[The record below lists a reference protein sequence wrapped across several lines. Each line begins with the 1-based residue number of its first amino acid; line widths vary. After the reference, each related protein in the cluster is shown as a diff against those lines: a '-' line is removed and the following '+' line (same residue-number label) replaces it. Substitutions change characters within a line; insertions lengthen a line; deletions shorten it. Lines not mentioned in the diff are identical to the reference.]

1 MERMLENHKY
11 LFKNMGCNSVSKW
24 GNITS
29 SCSEP
34 VFKVF
39 MLALAD
45 NVVTFEGQ
53 KKSTSNQKSV
63 MKWGKRGSS
72 IYLSNLKGIHFNV
85 NVSNSIFWVLDK
97 H

>member
-1 MERMLENHKY
+1 MLENHKY

-34 VFKVF
+34 VFKVY

-45 NVVTFEGQ
+45 NVVTFEGPW
-53 KKSTSNQKSV
+53 STSNQKSV

-72 IYLSNLKGIHFNV
+72 IYLSNLKGIDFNV
-85 NVSNSIFWVLDK
+85 S
-97 H
+97 